1 MNNSMNNS
9 MNNTEDLEDI
19 IKILID
25 LFHNEGLSFDELKTK
40 VAEQHFCLSCKKH
53 FNRCKCDNSPSPT
66 NSDASDKSDEESS
79 DNLSVSSS
87 EVDDNYSSSPEED

>member
-1 MNNSMNNS
+1 

-25 LFHNEGLSFDELKTK
+25 LFNNEGLSFEELKAK

-53 FNRCKCDNSPSPT
+53 FNRCKCDTSPSPT
-66 NSDASDKSDEESS
+66 NSDVSSDSSNSESE

>member
-1 MNNSMNNS
+1 MNNY
-9 MNNTEDLEDI
+9 EDLEDI
-19 IKILID
+19 IKILVD
-25 LFHNEGLSFDELKTK
+25 LFHNEGISFEELKTK

-66 NSDASDKSDEESS
+66 NSDVSESS

-87 EVDDNYSSSPEED
+87 EVDDNYSSSPDEDN

>member
-1 MNNSMNNS
+1 MNNI
-9 MNNTEDLEDI
+9 EDLEDI

-25 LFHNEGLSFDELKTK
+25 LFHNEGISFDELKAK
-40 VAEQHFCLSCKKH
+40 VAEQHFCLICKKH

-66 NSDASDKSDEESS
+66 NSDVSSDSESE

-87 EVDDNYSSSPEED
+87 EVDDNYSSSPGED

>member
-1 MNNSMNNS
+1 MI
-9 MNNTEDLEDI
+9 NTEDLEDI

-25 LFHNEGLSFDELKTK
+25 LFHNEGISFDELKAK
-40 VAEQHFCLSCKKH
+40 VAEQHFCLTCKKH

-66 NSDASDKSDEESS
+66 NSDVSSDSSNSESE

-87 EVDDNYSSSPEED
+87 EVDDNYLSSPGED

>member
-1 MNNSMNNS
+1 

-25 LFHNEGLSFDELKTK
+25 LFHNEGISSQELKQK
-40 VAEQHFCLSCKKH
+40 VAEQHFCLTCKKH

-66 NSDASDKSDEESS
+66 NSDVSDSESE

-87 EVDDNYSSSPEED
+87 EVDDNYSSSPNDSD

>member
-1 MNNSMNNS
+1 
-9 MNNTEDLEDI
+9 MNNTDDLEDI

-25 LFHNEGLSFDELKTK
+25 LFHNEGIPFEELKNK
-40 VAEQHFCLSCKKH
+40 VAEHHFCLTCKKH

-66 NSDASDKSDEESS
+66 NSDVSESESDS

-87 EVDDNYSSSPEED
+87 EADDKYSSSPDDE

>member
-1 MNNSMNNS
+1 MTN
-9 MNNTEDLEDI
+9 EDLEDI

-25 LFHNEGLSFDELKTK
+25 LFHNEGTPFDELKRK
-40 VAEQHFCLSCKKH
+40 VAEHHYCLTCKKH

-66 NSDASDKSDEESS
+66 NSDVSDSDDSD

-87 EVDDNYSSSPEED
+87 EVDDNYSSSPDEDDN

>member
-1 MNNSMNNS
+1 MIH
-9 MNNTEDLEDI
+9 TEDLEDI

-25 LFHNEGLSFDELKTK
+25 LFHNEGTSFDELKRK
-40 VAEQHFCLSCKKH
+40 VAEQHFCLTCKKH

-66 NSDASDKSDEESS
+66 NSDVSDSDDSS

-87 EVDDNYSSSPEED
+87 EADDNYSSSPEDE

>member
-1 MNNSMNNS
+1 MS
-9 MNNTEDLEDI
+9 NTEDLEDI

-25 LFHNEGLSFDELKTK
+25 LFHNEGISFEELKVK
-40 VAEQHFCLSCKKH
+40 IAEQHFCLSCKKH

-66 NSDASDKSDEESS
+66 NSDVSDSESES

-87 EVDDNYSSSPEED
+87 EVDDQYSSSPDDD

>member
-1 MNNSMNNS
+1 MTN
-9 MNNTEDLEDI
+9 EDLEDI

-25 LFHNEGLSFDELKTK
+25 LFHNEGTSFDELKNK
-40 VAEQHFCLSCKKH
+40 VAENHYCLTCKKH

-66 NSDASDKSDEESS
+66 NSDVSDSDESD

-87 EVDDNYSSSPEED
+87 EADDNYSSSPEED

>member
-1 MNNSMNNS
+1 MNNY
-9 MNNTEDLEDI
+9 EDLEDI
-19 IKILID
+19 IKILVD
-25 LFHNEGLSFDELKTK
+25 LFHNEGISFEELKTK

-66 NSDASDKSDEESS
+66 NSDVSESS

-87 EVDDNYSSSPEED
+87 EIDDNYSSSPDEDN